1 MTPLENLSV
10 HSSYEGWRQREFKSG
25 VHSKNSNS
33 HLRLEGSVNILM
45 AILRFIEQLINEIQ
59 LFLFL
64 PH

>member
-1 MTPLENLSV
+1 MNPLENLSV
-10 HSSYEGWRQREFKSG
+10 HSSFEGWRQTEFKSG

-33 HLRLEGSVNILM
+33 HLEPEGSANIPL

-59 LFLFL
+59 LLLFL